1 MSAIYFRELKSYF
14 TGMIGPVVVA
24 ALMVFIGFHFW
35 IYNLGSGYP
44 YFARA
49 LTGVASYLI
58 IIVPILTMKSMSED
72 KKAKTDQVLLTSAVN
87 TTQIVL
93 GKYFA
98 TLTVFAIPVLYSCIF
113 PIILGFKTY
122 HSYLID
128 YTTIL
133 AFFLMGAAYIAI
145 GLFISSLTESQ
156 IIAAITCFLTIFL
169 MMLIPMFSSYIS
181 DSTLVN
187 AVLFS
192 ILAFILVLIVNS
204 TIRNAYASTCIFIV
218 SMIVIWG
225 LYFIKGDVFAGAFSK
240 MLNIVTFSNGISYYA
255 AGVFDL
261 KGIVMFL
268 SVSILFVFLT
278 VQSVQKR
285 RWI

>member
-1 MSAIYFRELKSYF
+1 MSAIYFREFKSYF

-24 ALMVFIGFHFW
+24 ALMVFIGIHFC

-49 LTGVASYLI
+49 LSGVASYLI
-58 IIVPILTMKSMSED
+58 IIVPILTMKSLSED
-72 KKAKTDQVLLTSAVN
+72 RKSKTDQVLITAPVN
-87 TTQIVL
+87 MAQIVL

-113 PIILGFKTY
+113 PVILGFKTY

-156 IIAAITCFLTIFL
+156 IIAAVTCFLTIFL
-169 MMLIPMFSSYIS
+169 MMMIPMFANYIP

-192 ILAFILVLIVNS
+192 ILALIAVFIING
-204 TIRNAYASTCIFIV
+204 TIKNAYASSCVFIIA
-218 SMIVIWG
+218 MIVIWA
-225 LYFIKGDVFAGAFSK
+225 LYYIKGDIYTGAFAK
-240 MLNIVTFSNGISYYA
+240 MLNIVTFSNGISYYS
-255 AGVFDL
+255 AGVFDV

-268 SVSILFVFLT
+268 SVAVLFVFLT
-278 VQSVQKR
+278 VQTLQKR
-285 RWI
+285 RWN